1 METPLNTV
9 DGKTTHKG
17 QRCRAAWP
25 IANLQKETVEGGG
38 LPRSPASPR
47 PAQVQLTHLSAFL
60 LEPPVGGVLDQSLL

>member
-9 DGKTTHKG
+9 DGKTAHKV

-38 LPRSPASPR
+38 LPRSPVSLR
-47 PAQVQLTHLSAFL
+47 PSQVRLTHLSAFL
-60 LEPPVGGVLDQSLL
+60 LELPVGDVLDQSLL